1 MEKEIRDMNVK
12 ELKALAKE
20 RGIKRYYWLRKA
32 QLIESL
38 ETETPPTEA
47 PETEIMEAPEN
58 EIMEAPE
65 NEIME
70 APENEIMEAPEN
82 EIMEAP
88 ETEIMEAPETEIMEA
103 PETEIME
110 APENEIMDEPV
121 PEIKKPVLSP
131 TKMENISRVSSL
143 VGLAKKQADLVQKAI
158 NKFADWLIN
167 YIPEPIRRTVN
178 TRVEKLKKEIKEILE
193 NKKKLSQQEVNTT
206 GESSAAKEVVTNKT
220 EIKLVENGGRVKV
233 YKTTGNLNFDLTD
246 KIMEK
251 ITPIIETRTKVI
263 HAFSCVIYRGQ
274 GEIIEYSKTFKAPP
288 GTFSS
293 LDDIKE
299 YIRQCE
305 QKRLDLED
313 AETWSK
319 AYLPATATYNS
330 KGVYEGRVRFTSVS
344 TKIILSNEPLLGC
357 GPLPKWLADKKCVY
371 AIDKIDD
378 NLCFWRCLVIHQRIM
393 KGEKRPEKKTNRDA
407 LKLARDFYK
416 RPNLK
421 RENVKPTR
429 LVDFENIAKQFKVNI
444 RLFEPRENQDK
455 TAWRLVFGK
464 NQFKKNLPC
473 VDIGLFVYEDHDEK
487 QAEKDNR
494 YLRQGHCFF
503 IKDIELLTKT
513 WECVGCR
520 QRFNRHDNYN
530 RHVTGGTCGGGKT
543 KLICPGE
550 KFERIMNSTEKV
562 FYGGNKKFSYAA
574 CQWIE
579 KQSELIGRHIHHALC
594 GHGGEYYVYLYAGKE
609 KDSRAREIP
618 VDGYEPESNTIFQYH
633 GCKWHGC
640 PCRKRK
646 ERNSLE
652 EALIAEQRYA
662 KTIELEKKMKE
673 QGFKIV
679 SVWECEKPELKKKR
693 FCKKFRPYPY
703 FIVYDFEAI
712 CQKINE
718 KQTDE
723 LTITAKHIPV
733 SVAINDNLTKK
744 PSFIV
749 EEDPKKLAER
759 FVVELLKRARE
770 IEETVWLSN
779 PVLGVYKKFNE
790 DDKGEQY
797 GGYLINEARV
807 KLSKET
813 AKSYVNWVKQV
824 PVFGFNSGRY
834 DINMIKE
841 YFVKNLTS
849 LSDVNVA
856 KKENSYMFLSTPN
869 FKFLD
874 IKNFLAPGLSYDAWC
889 RAYGCELQ
897 KLAFP
902 YEWFDSFEKL
912 NHIGPVKY
920 EEFYS
925 SLKGGITISQ
935 EEYQNFCDEFH
946 KRGCETMKD
955 WLKEYNLADVE
966 PFIEALEKTREQYY
980 PDEIDLLKDAVSI
993 PGISMTYVL
1002 NKALKIKKKSD
1013 PDLFAPS
1020 DPCKCKCKNDCKKVG
1035 CEKCKEIRDNCEICT
1050 KNEAYEMLT
1059 TGMIG
1064 GPSIVFCRHVEAG
1077 VSKIRSHIYSDSDRE
1092 SGEAAGENLRADA
1105 KTCRSVLGLDANSLY
1120 LFCSGQEM
1128 PCGKEKV
1135 FHCDP
1140 GEQDEIIQN
1149 VLNDELFGFF
1159 EVDIE
1164 VPEQKCKRFSEFCP
1178 LFVIS
1183 EVPEDQIPQHMK
1195 DYKINTGRK
1204 MIKNNKKLLGV
1215 MKAEKILLYSRLL
1228 KWYLNHGLQ
1237 VTKIHRYISYTSGR
1251 PFKWFPEEVSSAR
1264 READNDK
1271 NKKQLGD
1278 TAKLKGNSFYG
1289 KMIEN
1294 LEKHISTKFTTDEKL
1309 IDKIFRSPFFDNLEE
1324 INKGVFEVRQRKRQ
1338 VTITRPYQCGIA
1350 VYQLAKLR
1358 MLEFYY
1364 DFLDK
1369 FCDRRDFELIQM
1381 DTDSFYMALSAND
1394 FDEIIKPEMK
1404 ELYKEEKKNWLV
1416 IDEYSKRVPGLFKPE
1431 FRGKRMIALTRK
1443 CYFADSGGEGIKK
1456 FSCKGVSR
1464 RQNEMNWER
1473 YKNALFGSL
1482 DKARNIGFRKR
1493 DNHIV
1498 TYEQSKLGLSAYY
1511 DKRIVHEDGI
1521 HTSCL

>member
-1 MEKEIRDMNVK
+1 MEKEIRNMNVK

-20 RGIKRYYWLRKA
+20 RDIKRYYWLRKA

-47 PETEIMEAPEN
+47 PETEIMEAPE
-58 EIMEAPE
+58 
-65 NEIME
+65 
-70 APENEIMEAPEN
+70 
-82 EIMEAP
+82 
-88 ETEIMEAPETEIMEA
+88 TEIMEA
-103 PETEIME
+103 
-110 APENEIMDEPV
+110 PV
-121 PEIKKPVLSP
+121 PEIKKPVLLP
-131 TKMENISRVSSL
+131 TKMENISTVSSL

-167 YIPEPIRRTVN
+167 YIPAPIRRTVN
-178 TRVEKLKKEIKEILE
+178 TRVEKLKKQIKEILE
-193 NKKKLSQQEVNTT
+193 NKKKLSRQEVNTT
-206 GESSAAKEVVTNKT
+206 GESSTAQEVFTNKT

-319 AYLPATATYNS
+319 AYLPATATYAS
-330 KGVYEGRVRFTSVS
+330 KGVYEGRVCFTSVS

-371 AIDKIDD
+371 AIDKIND
-378 NLCFWRCLVIHQRIM
+378 NLCFWRCLTIHQRIM
-393 KGEKRPEKKTNRDA
+393 KGKKRPEEDTNRDA

-429 LVDFENIAKQFKVNI
+429 LVDFENIAKQFKINI
-444 RLFEPRENQDK
+444 RLFEPKRNEDK

-494 YLRQGHCFF
+494 YSRQGHCFF

-513 WECVGCR
+513 WECVGCW

-594 GHGGEYYVYLYAGKE
+594 GHGGEYYVHLYAGKE
-609 KDSRAREIP
+609 KNSHAREIP

-640 PCRKRK
+640 PCQKRK

-652 EALIAEQRYA
+652 EERIAEERSAEQRYA
-662 KTIELEKKMKE
+662 KTIKLEKKMKE

-679 SVWECEKPELKKKR
+679 SVWECEKPELKKKS

-723 LTITAKHIPV
+723 LEITAKHIPV

-749 EEDPKKLAER
+749 EEDPKELNKK

-770 IEETVWLSN
+770 IEEKVESAN
-779 PVLGVYKKFNE
+779 YVLGVRRKMNE
-790 DDKGEQY
+790 DDKGDQY

-841 YFVKNLTS
+841 YFVENLTS

-946 KRGCETMKD
+946 KRGCVTMKG

-1013 PDLFAPS
+1013 PDIFAPG
-1020 DPCKCKCKNDCKKVG
+1020 DPCKCKCSSDDCRKTEG
-1035 CEKCKEIRDNCEICT
+1035 CEKCKEIRNNCEICT

-1064 GPSIVFCRHVEAG
+1064 GPSIVFCRHAEAG
-1077 VSKIRSHIYSDSDRE
+1077 VSKIRSHIYSDS
-1092 SGEAAGENLRADA
+1092 GAGANQAGA
-1105 KTCRSVLGLDANSLY
+1105 KTCRSVQGLDANSLY

-1135 FHCDP
+1135 FKCNP
-1140 GEQDEIIQN
+1140 GEKAERAKQDEIIQN
-1149 VLNDELFGFF
+1149 VLNDKLFGFF

-1164 VPEQKCKRFSEFCP
+1164 VPEQKRKRFSEFCP

-1215 MKAEKILLYSRLL
+1215 MKTEKILLYSPLL

-1237 VTKIHRYISYTSGR
+1237 VTKIHRYISYISGR

-1264 READNDK
+1264 RDADNDK

-1309 IDKIFRSPFFDNLEE
+1309 IDKIFRSPFFEDLEE
-1324 INKGVFEVRQRKRQ
+1324 INEGVFEVRQRKKQ

-1416 IDEYSKRVPGLFKPE
+1416 TDEYSKRVPGLFKAE
-1431 FRGKRMIALTRK
+1431 FQGKRMIALTSK
-1443 CYFADSGGEGIKK
+1443 CYFADNGKDEGVKK

-1464 RQNEMNWER
+1464 RQNKMNWER

>member
-1 MEKEIRDMNVK
+1 MNVK

-20 RGIKRYYWLRKA
+20 RGIKRNYWLRKA

-38 ETETPPTEA
+38 ETETPPT
-47 PETEIMEAPEN
+47 EAPEN

-103 PETEIME
+103 PET
-110 APENEIMDEPV
+110 EIMDEPV

-178 TRVEKLKKEIKEILE
+178 TRVEKLKKQIKDILE
-193 NKKKLSQQEVNTT
+193 NKKKLSRQEVNTT
-206 GESSAAKEVVTNKT
+206 GESSTAQEVFTNKT

-263 HAFSCVIYRGQ
+263 QAFSCVIYRGQ

-444 RLFEPRENQDK
+444 RLFEPRENEDK

-530 RHVTGGTCGGGKT
+530 RHVTGGTCDGGKT

-562 FYGGNKKFSYAA
+562 FYGGNTKFSYAA

-579 KQSELIGRHIHHALC
+579 KQSELTGRHIHHALC
-594 GHGGEYYVYLYAGKE
+594 GHGGEYYVHLYAGKE
-609 KDSRAREIP
+609 KNSHAREIP

-640 PCRKRK
+640 PCQKRK

-652 EALIAEQRYA
+652 EELIAEQRYA
-662 KTIELEKKMKE
+662 KVIELEKKMKE

-712 CQKINE
+712 CKKINE

-841 YFVKNLTS
+841 YFVANLTS

-920 EEFYS
+920 EEFYL

-935 EEYQNFCDEFH
+935 EEYQNFCDEFR
-946 KRGCETMKD
+946 KRGCVTMKD

-980 PDEIDLLKDAVSI
+980 PDEIGLLKDAVSI

-1013 PDLFAPS
+1013 PDLFAPG
-1020 DPCKCKCKNDCKKVG
+1020 DPCKCKCKVDCQKKG

-1064 GPSIVFCRHVEAG
+1064 GPSIVFCRHAEAG
-1077 VSKIRSHIYSDSDRE
+1077 VSKFRSHIYRE
-1092 SGEAAGENLRADA
+1092 EDA
-1105 KTCRSVLGLDANSLY
+1105 KTCRSVLGLDSNSLY

-1135 FHCDP
+1135 LKCNP
-1140 GEQDEIIQN
+1140 EQSSEQDEIIQN

-1164 VPEQKCKRFSEFCP
+1164 VPEQKRKRFSEFCP

-1183 EVPEDQIPQHMK
+1183 EVPDDQIPQHMK
-1195 DYKINTGRK
+1195 DYKINTARK

-1215 MKAEKILLYSRLL
+1215 MKAEKILLYSPLL

-1237 VTKIHRYISYTSGR
+1237 VTKIHRYISYTPGT

-1264 READNDK
+1264 RAADQDK

-1309 IDKIFRSPFFDNLEE
+1309 IDKIFRSPFFEDLEE
-1324 INKGVFEVRQRKRQ
+1324 INAGVFEVRQRKRQ

-1381 DTDSFYMALSAND
+1381 DTDSFYMALSAED

-1416 IDEYSKRVPGLFKPE
+1416 TDEYSKRVPGLFKAE
-1431 FRGKRMIALTRK
+1431 FQGKRMIALTSK
-1443 CYFADSGGEGIKK
+1443 CYFADSGGEAEAKLGGEGVKK

-1464 RQNEMNWER
+1464 RQNKMNWER

>member
-1 MEKEIRDMNVK
+1 
-12 ELKALAKE
+12 
-20 RGIKRYYWLRKA
+20 
-32 QLIESL
+32 
-38 ETETPPTEA
+38 
-47 PETEIMEAPEN
+47 
-58 EIMEAPE
+58 
-65 NEIME
+65 
-70 APENEIMEAPEN
+70 
-82 EIMEAP
+82 
-88 ETEIMEAPETEIMEA
+88 
-103 PETEIME
+103 
-110 APENEIMDEPV
+110 
-121 PEIKKPVLSP
+121 
-131 TKMENISRVSSL
+131 
-143 VGLAKKQADLVQKAI
+143 
-158 NKFADWLIN
+158 
-167 YIPEPIRRTVN
+167 
-178 TRVEKLKKEIKEILE
+178 
-193 NKKKLSQQEVNTT
+193 
-206 GESSAAKEVVTNKT
+206 
-220 EIKLVENGGRVKV
+220 
-233 YKTTGNLNFDLTD
+233 
-246 KIMEK
+246 MEK

-293 LDDIKE
+293 LADIKE

-393 KGEKRPEKKTNRDA
+393 KGEKRPEEKTNRDA

-421 RENVKPTR
+421 RENVWPTR

-444 RLFEPRENQDK
+444 RLFEPRGNDDK

-473 VDIGLFVYEDHDEK
+473 VDIGLFVYEDHDKK
-487 QAEKDNR
+487 QAEEDNR
-494 YLRQGHCFF
+494 YSRQGHCFF

-513 WECVGCR
+513 WECVGCG

-562 FYGGNKKFSYAA
+562 FYGGNTKFSYAA

-640 PCRKRK
+640 PCRK

-652 EALIAEQRYA
+652 EERIAEQRYA

-749 EEDPKKLAER
+749 EEDPKKLAKR
-759 FVVELLKRARE
+759 FVDELLKRASE
-770 IEETVWLSN
+770 IEEKVGSAN
-779 PVLGVYKKFNE
+779 YVLGVYKKFNQ

-797 GGYLINEARV
+797 GGYLINEELV

-1013 PDLFAPS
+1013 PDLFAPG
-1020 DPCKCKCKNDCKKVG
+1020 DPCKCKCKNDCEEVRCK
-1035 CEKCKEIRDNCEICT
+1035 KCKGIRDNCEICT

-1064 GPSIVFCRHVEAG
+1064 GPSIVFCRHAEAG
-1077 VSKIRSHIYSDSDRE
+1077 VSKIRSHIYRGSDSE
-1092 SGEAAGENLRADA
+1092 KA
-1105 KTCRSVLGLDANSLY
+1105 KTCRSVLGLDSNSLY

-1135 FHCDP
+1135 FKCNP
-1140 GEQDEIIQN
+1140 EEQDEIIQN
-1149 VLNDELFGFF
+1149 VLNDKLFGFF

-1164 VPEQKCKRFSEFCP
+1164 VPDQLRDKFSEFCP

-1215 MKAEKILLYSRLL
+1215 MKAEKILLYSPLL

-1264 READNDK
+1264 RAADQDK

-1294 LEKHISTKFTTDEKL
+1294 LEKHISTKFTRDEKL
-1309 IDKIFRSPFFDNLEE
+1309 IDKIFRSPFFEDLEE
-1324 INKGVFEVRQRKRQ
+1324 INAGVFEVRQRKRQ

-1358 MLEFYY
+1358 MLEFYF

-1394 FDEIIKPEMK
+1394 FDDIIKPEMK
-1404 ELYKEEKKNWLV
+1404 ELYSEAEKKNWLV
-1416 IDEYSKRVPGLFKPE
+1416 TDEYSKRVPGLFKAE
-1431 FRGKRMIALTRK
+1431 FQGKRMIALTRK
-1443 CYFADSGGEGIKK
+1443 CYFADSGADNGGEGVKK

-1464 RQNEMNWER
+1464 RQNKMNWDR

>member
-1 MEKEIRDMNVK
+1 M
-12 ELKALAKE
+12 
-20 RGIKRYYWLRKA
+20 
-32 QLIESL
+32 
-38 ETETPPTEA
+38 
-47 PETEIMEAPEN
+47 
-58 EIMEAPE
+58 
-65 NEIME
+65 
-70 APENEIMEAPEN
+70 
-82 EIMEAP
+82 
-88 ETEIMEAPETEIMEA
+88 
-103 PETEIME
+103 
-110 APENEIMDEPV
+110 
-121 PEIKKPVLSP
+121 
-131 TKMENISRVSSL
+131 
-143 VGLAKKQADLVQKAI
+143 
-158 NKFADWLIN
+158 
-167 YIPEPIRRTVN
+167 
-178 TRVEKLKKEIKEILE
+178 
-193 NKKKLSQQEVNTT
+193 
-206 GESSAAKEVVTNKT
+206 
-220 EIKLVENGGRVKV
+220 
-233 YKTTGNLNFDLTD
+233 
-246 KIMEK
+246 
-251 ITPIIETRTKVI
+251 
-263 HAFSCVIYRGQ
+263 
-274 GEIIEYSKTFKAPP
+274 
-288 GTFSS
+288 
-293 LDDIKE
+293 
-299 YIRQCE
+299 
-305 QKRLDLED
+305 
-313 AETWSK
+313 
-319 AYLPATATYNS
+319 
-330 KGVYEGRVRFTSVS
+330 
-344 TKIILSNEPLLGC
+344 
-357 GPLPKWLADKKCVY
+357 
-371 AIDKIDD
+371 
-378 NLCFWRCLVIHQRIM
+378 
-393 KGEKRPEKKTNRDA
+393 
-407 LKLARDFYK
+407 ARDFYK

-429 LVDFENIAKQFKVNI
+429 LVDFENITKQFKVNI
-444 RLFEPRENQDK
+444 RLFEPRENVDK

-494 YLRQGHCFF
+494 YSRQGHCFF

-550 KFERIMNSTEKV
+550 KFERIMNSKEKV

-594 GHGGEYYVYLYAGKE
+594 GHGGEYYAHLYAGKE
-609 KDSRAREIP
+609 KNSHAREIP

-633 GCKWHGC
+633 GCKWDGC
-640 PCRKRK
+640 PCQKRK

-652 EALIAEQRYA
+652 EERSADQRYT

-749 EEDPKKLAER
+749 EEDPKELNKK
-759 FVVELLKRARE
+759 FVVELLKRASE
-770 IEETVWLSN
+770 IEEKVGSAN
-779 PVLGVYKKFNE
+779 YVLGVRRKMNE
-790 DDKGEQY
+790 DDKGDQY
-797 GGYLINEARV
+797 GGYLINEERV
-807 KLSKET
+807 KLAKET

-946 KRGCETMKD
+946 KRGCVTMKD

-966 PFIEALEKTREQYY
+966 PFKEALEKTREQYY

-993 PGISMTYVL
+993 PGISMTYVS

-1013 PDLFAPS
+1013 PDLFAPG
-1020 DPCKCKCKNDCKKVG
+1020 DPCKCKCKNDCQKKG

-1064 GPSIVFCRHVEAG
+1064 GPSIVFCRHAEAG
-1077 VSKIRSHIYSDSDRE
+1077 VSKIRSHIYSRSDSK
-1092 SGEAAGENLRADA
+1092 AGAKLSEDA
-1105 KTCRSVLGLDANSLY
+1105 KTCRSVLGLDSNSLY

-1135 FHCDP
+1135 FKCNT
-1140 GEQDEIIQN
+1140 EEKDEIIQN
-1149 VLNDELFGFF
+1149 VLNDKLFGFF

-1164 VPEQKCKRFSEFCP
+1164 VPEQKRKRFSEFCP

-1215 MKAEKILLYSRLL
+1215 MKAEKILLYSPLL

-1264 READNDK
+1264 RDADQDK
-1271 NKKQLGD
+1271 NKGEAGEARKQLGD

-1294 LEKHISTKFTTDEKL
+1294 LEKHISTKFTRDEKL
-1309 IDKIFRSPFFDNLEE
+1309 IDKIFRSPFFEDLEE
-1324 INKGVFEVRQRKRQ
+1324 INEGVFEVRQRKKQ
-1338 VTITRPYQCGIA
+1338 VTITRPCQCGIA

-1416 IDEYSKRVPGLFKPE
+1416 TDEYSKRVPGLFKAE
-1431 FRGKRMIALTRK
+1431 FQGKRMIALTSK
-1443 CYFADSGGEGIKK
+1443 CYYADSGGDRESGEAAGAKLGGDEGIKK

-1464 RQNEMNWER
+1464 RQNKMNWER